1 MDVEHYG
8 FFLSFCLSLLCLLS
22 VGGMKA
28 QNSALRR
35 KMLGEEARLV
45 KCLSCKHGG
54 LSLSPR
60 TNKKIN
66 RCVGASMESS
76 ARKMEVD

>member
-8 FFLSFCLSLLCLLS
+8 FFLSFCLSLLCLPS

-45 KCLSCKHGG
+45 KCCL
-54 LSLSPR
+54 
-60 TNKKIN
+60 
-66 RCVGASMESS
+66 ASM
-76 ARKMEVD
+76 VG